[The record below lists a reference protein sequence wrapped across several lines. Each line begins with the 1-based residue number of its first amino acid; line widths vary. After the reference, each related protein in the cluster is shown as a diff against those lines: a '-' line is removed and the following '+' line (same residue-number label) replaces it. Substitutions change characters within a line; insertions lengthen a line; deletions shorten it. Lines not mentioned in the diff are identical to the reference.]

1 MKNFFSMASLV
12 PCLFFSTIIASVT
25 DTQNST
31 FNTLAVATPR
41 PSQDVSV
48 HAAVAVAELLD
59 KMTILEIKL
68 ERFTD
73 ETKLKNV
80 RAEYAVLQAMYV
92 AHVPQSA
99 ALENLKK
106 ELMEKNKR
114 LWALE
119 DSIRAK
125 ESSKNFDAEFIHFA
139 RAIYLNNDERGL
151 IKRDINTLVGSHI
164 IEEKSYGE
172 YRTDTDTPKRSWN
185 EQTSVPAQK
194 QNTVTIM
201 IEMPVGE
208 LLDKITILEIKQANI
223 TNPDKLKNITTELA
237 ILYTTL
243 HEHVAQSAQLT
254 DLVDQLRTHN
264 KRMWEIEDQIR
275 EKERVQ
281 EFDNGFV
288 QLARDVYYTNDKRCA
303 VKREI
308 NMLLG
313 SRLIEEKKYTEYGQE
328 KTATA

>member
-1 MKNFFSMASLV
+1 MKNFFSMPSLV
-12 PCLFFSTIIASVT
+12 PCLFFSTSIASAT

-31 FNTLAVATPR
+31 FNTLAVTTPR

-73 ETKLKNV
+73 ETKFKNV
-80 RAEYAVLQAMYV
+80 RAEYAVLQAMYT
-92 AHVPQSA
+92 AHIPQSA
-99 ALENLKK
+99 RLDGLKK
-106 ELMEKNKR
+106 ELMEKNKK
-114 LWALE
+114 LWELE
-119 DSIRAK
+119 DAIRAK
-125 ESSKNFDAEFIHFA
+125 ESSKNFDGEFINLA

-172 YRTDTDTPKRSWN
+172 YRTDIEAKKRSWN
-185 EQTSVPAQK
+185 EQTTASAQK

-223 TNPDKLKNITTELA
+223 TNIDKLKNITTELA

-243 HEHVAQSAQLT
+243 HEHVAQTAQLI
-254 DLVDQLRTHN
+254 DLIDQLRMHN
-264 KRMWEIEDQIR
+264 KKMWEIEDQIR
-275 EKERVQ
+275 EKEHLQ
-281 EFDNGFV
+281 EFDASFI

-303 VKREI
+303 VKRTI

-328 KTATA
+328 KIATA

>member
-1 MKNFFSMASLV
+1 MKIFFSMSSLV
-12 PCLFFSTIIASVT
+12 PCLFFSTIIASAGA
-25 DTQNST
+25 TQNPT
-31 FNTLAVATPR
+31 LNTQGV
-41 PSQDVSV
+41 SQDVSV
-48 HAAVAVAELLD
+48 HAAVAVADLLD

-80 RAEYAVLQAMYV
+80 RAEYALLQAMYTT
-92 AHVPQSA
+92 HVPQSA

-114 LWALE
+114 LWGLE
-119 DSIRAK
+119 DAIRAK
-125 ESSKNFDAEFIHFA
+125 ESSRNFDTEFIHFA
-139 RAIYLNNDERGL
+139 RDIYLSNDERGL

-172 YRTDTDTPKRSWN
+172 YRTDTEAKKRSWN
-185 EQTSVPAQK
+185 EQTAAPVQK

-223 TNPDKLKNITTELA
+223 SNPDKLKNITTELA
-237 ILYTTL
+237 ILYATL
-243 HEHVAQSAQLT
+243 REHVAQSPQLT
-254 DLVDQLRTHN
+254 DLIDQLRMHN
-264 KRMWEIEDQIR
+264 KKMWEIEDQIR
-275 EKERVQ
+275 EKERLQ
-281 EFDNGFV
+281 EFDAGFI

-303 VKREI
+303 VKRAI

-328 KTATA
+328 RMATAAA